1 MQYICIWLPIC
12 QAGSHCVHYLA
23 DGLGISVRS
32 PSLQLGCFSVPP
44 VVLTVGE
51 ALPPIRGETAI
62 AVIVMGRV
70 KERTLHDFRPLAIT
84 AGMGSAMPPPAV
96 PYRFAS
102 RSTSARMFARFFG
115 DCARSRA
122 PVRTVLALMPSKKAV
137 AEAK

>member
-32 PSLQLGCFSVPP
+32 PSLQMGCFSVPP

-62 AVIVMGRV
+62 AVFVMGRV
-70 KERTLHDFRPLAIT
+70 KERTSSRL
-84 AGMGSAMPPPAV
+84 PATGNQCRHGQRNAATSSPV
-96 PYRFAS
+96 PICFTLY
-102 RSTSARMFARFFG
+102 FG
-115 DCARSRA
+115 PNVCE
-122 PVRTVLALMPSKKAV
+122 VLR
-137 AEAK
+137 